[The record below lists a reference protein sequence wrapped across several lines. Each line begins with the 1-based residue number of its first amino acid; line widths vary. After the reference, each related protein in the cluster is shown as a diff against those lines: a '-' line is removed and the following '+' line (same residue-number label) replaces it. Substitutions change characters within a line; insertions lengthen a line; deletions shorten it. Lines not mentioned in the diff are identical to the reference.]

1 VPDGG
6 HEAELLRRE
15 TEQAR
20 RASRR
25 DRLRIVA
32 AQACLLTLILGGWA
46 WASGRVLDRLFL
58 SDPISVGRAFWTIVL
73 KGTLWFHLRFTL
85 TETLLGY
92 LIGAGL
98 GLAGALLVSMI
109 PSGEVV
115 LRPFVLSAYA
125 TPKIALAPL
134 MIIWFGI
141 GMLPKVVLAA
151 TFVFFVVF
159 LSTLAGVAAV
169 PPPLVAVIRV
179 MGASPATVFRKV
191 VLPSALP
198 FIVTAF
204 RVTIPAAL
212 IGAIIGEFISSNRGV
227 GYLINADDMGGLSKG
242 NGITGEGVFSRCV
255 FGTCQGG
262 PPEVFSSA
270 AYWDAGASG
279 RFVLVPG
286 RGAQPA
292 PCRGTGGVTALRLGA
307 DASRRATFTV
317 AWCSPSMQSAG
328 APSVSSA
335 GADAGVVWVIDTR
348 AFGSSAG
355 SGTLYALDGVTGTQ
369 VYASEG
375 RDALGS
381 ARQFIAVSVAGGRVY
396 VGAGRTVVAYGLK

>member
-25 DRLRIVA
+25 DRLRIMA

-227 GYLINADDMGGLSKG
+227 GYLINAAS
-242 NGITGEGVFSRCV
+242 SRYA
-255 FGTCQGG
+255 TA
-262 PPEVFSSA
+262 EVFAGILSLLLLVLGMNAGLALLERRWFRWAPREA
-270 AYWDAGASG
+270 A
-279 RFVLVPG
+279 
-286 RGAQPA
+286 
-292 PCRGTGGVTALRLGA
+292 
-307 DASRRATFTV
+307 ASR
-317 AWCSPSMQSAG
+317 
-328 APSVSSA
+328 
-335 GADAGVVWVIDTR
+335 
-348 AFGSSAG
+348 
-355 SGTLYALDGVTGTQ
+355 
-369 VYASEG
+369 
-375 RDALGS
+375 
-381 ARQFIAVSVAGGRVY
+381 
-396 VGAGRTVVAYGLK
+396 

>member
-227 GYLINADDMGGLSKG
+227 GYLINAAS
-242 NGITGEGVFSRCV
+242 SRYA
-255 FGTCQGG
+255 TA
-262 PPEVFSSA
+262 EVFAGILSLLLLVLGMNAGLALLERRWFRWAPREA
-270 AYWDAGASG
+270 A
-279 RFVLVPG
+279 
-286 RGAQPA
+286 
-292 PCRGTGGVTALRLGA
+292 
-307 DASRRATFTV
+307 ASR
-317 AWCSPSMQSAG
+317 
-328 APSVSSA
+328 
-335 GADAGVVWVIDTR
+335 
-348 AFGSSAG
+348 
-355 SGTLYALDGVTGTQ
+355 
-369 VYASEG
+369 
-375 RDALGS
+375 
-381 ARQFIAVSVAGGRVY
+381 
-396 VGAGRTVVAYGLK
+396 

>member
-1 VPDGG
+1 MPVGG

-227 GYLINADDMGGLSKG
+227 GYLINAAS
-242 NGITGEGVFSRCV
+242 SRYA
-255 FGTCQGG
+255 TA
-262 PPEVFSSA
+262 EVFAGILSLLLLVLGMNAGLALLERRWFRWAPREA
-270 AYWDAGASG
+270 A
-279 RFVLVPG
+279 
-286 RGAQPA
+286 
-292 PCRGTGGVTALRLGA
+292 
-307 DASRRATFTV
+307 ASR
-317 AWCSPSMQSAG
+317 
-328 APSVSSA
+328 
-335 GADAGVVWVIDTR
+335 
-348 AFGSSAG
+348 
-355 SGTLYALDGVTGTQ
+355 
-369 VYASEG
+369 
-375 RDALGS
+375 
-381 ARQFIAVSVAGGRVY
+381 
-396 VGAGRTVVAYGLK
+396 

>member
-1 VPDGG
+1 MPDGG

-227 GYLINADDMGGLSKG
+227 GYLINAAS
-242 NGITGEGVFSRCV
+242 SRYA
-255 FGTCQGG
+255 TA
-262 PPEVFSSA
+262 EVFAGILSLLLLVLGMNAGLALLERRWFRWAPREA
-270 AYWDAGASG
+270 A
-279 RFVLVPG
+279 
-286 RGAQPA
+286 
-292 PCRGTGGVTALRLGA
+292 
-307 DASRRATFTV
+307 ASR
-317 AWCSPSMQSAG
+317 
-328 APSVSSA
+328 
-335 GADAGVVWVIDTR
+335 
-348 AFGSSAG
+348 
-355 SGTLYALDGVTGTQ
+355 
-369 VYASEG
+369 
-375 RDALGS
+375 
-381 ARQFIAVSVAGGRVY
+381 
-396 VGAGRTVVAYGLK
+396 